1 MNEFFINLG
10 ALLADIVP
18 IVLLAIGVG
27 VAVNVFMRKR

>member
-1 MNEFFINLG
+1 MIEFFINLG
-10 ALLADIVP
+10 TLLADVVP